1 MKITL
6 RAILT
11 EKNLICLFYNL
22 ALCITLSSLVVVVKK
37 CQWADNSSLSLFL
50 RFSATFCPH
59 AWSAASSPPVCL
71 RVCLWC
77 GQLLEVCWNSA
88 AGTLPESRYSE
99 PSLPAS
105 YYLLGFEH
113 YLWLCMCVFGISY
126 VCLSGASWWKS
137 TWAKITP
144 LSKSFQFCISS
155 AQCCE

>member
-1 MKITL
+1 M
-6 RAILT
+6 
-11 EKNLICLFYNL
+11 
-22 ALCITLSSLVVVVKK
+22 ALCIILSGFVVVVKK
-37 CQWADNSSLSLFL
+37 CQWVDNSSLSLFL

-113 YLWLCMCVFGISY
+113 YLWLCMCIFGISY
-126 VCLSGASWWKS
+126 VSLRCQLVEVYLSENSGSPKICPILHKFCPMLWPMRNTPSIVIHCEFKS
-137 TWAKITP
+137 
-144 LSKSFQFCISS
+144 SQ
-155 AQCCE
+155 